1 MNKDDENLEQ
11 PHAGR
16 IVDSITTTGTSA
28 PTVGDE
34 AGEPWDKWEIETLIS
49 HIRNPENAK
58 WLTGWSPLQ
67 IDLIVDGLK
76 SLQRTLD
83 ASPTITEGEAMTDPA
98 PTPRTAAQALAYTLR
113 LDARDSVETDAA
125 DELERL
131 DRALS
136 EYRRYDEQTAML
148 SAAEDRVRGMRE
160 ALERSRIALD
170 DWLHIYADD
179 MCDPEKVAE
188 SVARISEAGATLA
201 YIASVQKQNRAA
213 LAQSA
218 ERAEKGRS
226 S

>member
-98 PTPRTAAQALAYTLR
+98 PTPRFDYWKRQMEGIGAWDHALV
-113 LDARDSVETDAA
+113 SVPAKPVQEIV
-125 DELERL
+125 EELGSLERT
-131 DRALS
+131 LS
-136 EYRRYDEQTAML
+136 EHQAKHTAIMKEADRRYNEQTAML
-148 SAAEDRVRGMRE
+148 SAAEERVRGMEKEIAAVATAPWTNFADAEEFRAW
-160 ALERSRIALD
+160 ALNR
-170 DWLHIYADD
+170 
-179 MCDPEKVAE
+179 C
-188 SVARISEAGATLA
+188 
-201 YIASVQKQNRAA
+201 RAA
-213 LAQSA
+213 LAPSA
-218 ERAEKGRS
+218 ERKEPPDG
-226 S
+226 